1 MTRQSGVLPAM
12 VEAKKFL
19 RFGLPQFSQMGEA
32 KSQKLFS
39 AYQHDGN
46 FRPFLDLLQ
55 PIVKSARAG
64 VSIGCAVFL
73 CFLASGL
80 SW

>member
-19 RFGLPQFSQMGEA
+19 RFGLTQFSQMGEA

-39 AYQHDGN
+39 AIQSNGN

-55 PIVKSARAG
+55 PI
-64 VSIGCAVFL
+64 
-73 CFLASGL
+73 
-80 SW
+80 